1 LQKGVD
7 DMSGD
12 GMSRD
17 SVRSGAASERKRN
30 ANRLN
35 ARRSTGPKTRAG
47 KARVG
52 QNPRR
57 HGLSLPAHC
66 DPGRSGEVE
75 ALARAIAGEDADAQ
89 RLELAARIG
98 AAQLDL
104 MQVRRAR
111 VAVFPSKPDE
121 PGAIENL
128 AAIDRYE
135 RRALSRRKFAIRQF
149 DDAGAGGIL
158 AEQSQRGKVQ

>member
-1 LQKGVD
+1 
-7 DMSGD
+7 MTSP
-12 GMSRD
+12 
-17 SVRSGAASERKRN
+17 RKVY

-35 ARRSTGPKTRAG
+35 ARRSTGPKTPDG
-47 KARVG
+47 KARMA

-66 DPGRSGEVE
+66 DPARSGDVE
-75 ALARAIAGEDADAQ
+75 ALARAIAGENADAR
-89 RLELAARIG
+89 RLDLACRVA

-104 MQVRRAR
+104 VQVRRAR
-111 VAVFPSKPDE
+111 VDIFPATPDE

-135 RRALSRRKFAIRQF
+135 RRALSRRKFAVREL